1 MSTIHNFNAELN
13 TIGAALASG
22 DEFLVYDTSAGLSRR
37 VPTSSITGG
46 GAFLSARDTT
56 ATSTTT
62 GQSSFTHVITIS
74 GVTVGDV
81 VVGSLENGSN
91 TTGIGTIRSLTA
103 GAGIITAIIA
113 NAATTAT
120 NPFGGTL
127 LVNYILR
134 KGT

>member
-1 MSTIHNFNAELN
+1 MSTIYTFHQECV
-13 TIGAALASG
+13 TMGTVASG
-22 DEFLVYDTSAGLSRR
+22 DMVLVYDTSTGKTSRAT
-37 VPTSSITGG
+37 VSQLTGG

-62 GQSSFTHVITIS
+62 GQSSFTHVITVS

-81 VVGSLENGSN
+81 VVASLENGSN
-91 TTGIGTIRSLTA
+91 TTGIGTIRSATA
-103 GAGIITAIIA
+103 GAGIITVIIG

-127 LVNYILR
+127 VVNYMHR
-134 KGT
+134 SAT